1 MKDSTVFVRQSQTT
15 KELWVLILYNLLD
28 AVSGHSVLILTIERG
43 TNRWSYRG
51 ASATVRKVRAQI
63 GALVYD
69 IFSWRYNA
77 ACDRVGASCS
87 DDLVATVT
95 GQSPAMVLHYT
106 KNVRQRIRTV
116 KAQQIRSDQK
126 RT

>member
-28 AVSGHSVLILTIERG
+28 AVSRHSVLILTIERG
-43 TNRWSYRG
+43 TNRWSHRG

-77 ACDRVGASCS
+77 ACDRVGAGCS